1 MKKSVLIFLIA
12 FSMWGG
18 VVFAHETTTNGS
30 ASVFIHID
38 PDDNPKPGEPAT
50 LFIDV
55 RNKEKGFSIENCDCV
70 LTIGQEGTVLST
82 TSLVPSGDSSTYD
95 VMSVPFTFPKNGTYD
110 IGVDGTPKTPGTF
123 TPFSTDYDVTI
134 GAPTGVS
141 KHDHGEHSSL
151 FHIIHYGLFGGA
163 MILALAIGIRENRK
177 EKMKK
182 KLVE

>member
-55 RNKEKGFSIENCDCV
+55 RNKEKDFRSRTAVVSSRSGKR
-70 LTIGQEGTVLST
+70 GQSCPPRRSFLQ
-82 TSLVPSGDSSTYD
+82 
-95 VMSVPFTFPKNGTYD
+95 
-110 IGVDGTPKTPGTF
+110 
-123 TPFSTDYDVTI
+123 VTRR
-134 GAPTGVS
+134 PMT
-141 KHDHGEHSSL
+141 
-151 FHIIHYGLFGGA
+151 
-163 MILALAIGIRENRK
+163 
-177 EKMKK
+177 
-182 KLVE
+182 